1 MNTPAVT
8 EHVLRTARHTTFYL
22 ACGPAD
28 GLPIVFVHGW
38 PELAIS
44 WRHQL
49 RCFGALG
56 FRAIAPD
63 MRGYGRSGA
72 PRELAAYSLEEIVQD
87 MVELLDSLG
96 APAAVWVGH
105 DLGAPVVWGL
115 ASHHAA
121 RCLGVAALCV
131 PYLPQGMAPANLM
144 PLIDRTL
151 YPADIFPAGPWD
163 YQLHY
168 EESFDKACAEL
179 DAHPVNSVK
188 ALFRRGDPAAIGKPA
203 PTSAHRRRGGWF
215 GKAGQAPDVPRD
227 DAVLGEKELHQYAS
241 ALARNGFYGP
251 NAWYM
256 NAQRN
261 IDYASRAEASGHLS
275 MPVLFFHAQYD
286 PICETSSSRLA
297 EPMRAACDRLEE
309 ISIACGHWMAQE
321 QPQRVNAG
329 LARWLAQQWPQRWRA

>member
-1 MNTPAVT
+1 MSPPIT
-8 EHVLRTARHTTFYL
+8 EHVLRTQRHTSFYL

-28 GLPIVFVHGW
+28 GTPIVFVHGW
-38 PELAIS
+38 PELSVS

-63 MRGYGRSGA
+63 MRGYGRSSA
-72 PRELAAYSLEEIVQD
+72 PRELAAYALEECVAD
-87 MVELLDSLG
+87 MVELHDSLG
-96 APAAVWVGH
+96 VEAAVWVGH

-115 ASHHAA
+115 GSHHPA

-144 PLIDRTL
+144 PLIDREL
-151 YPADIFPAGPWD
+151 YPADTFPAGPWD

-168 EESFDKACAEL
+168 EEHFEQACAEL
-179 DAHPVNSVK
+179 DANPLNTVK
-188 ALFRRGDPAAIGKPA
+188 AMFRRGDPAAVGKPA
-203 PTSAHRRRGGWF
+203 PTSALRRRGGWF
-215 GKAGQAPDVPRD
+215 GKAGQAPDLPRD
-227 DAVLGEKELHQYAS
+227 PAVLGEEELHQYAS
-241 ALARNGFYGP
+241 ALARNGFFGP

-261 IDYASRAEASGHLS
+261 IDYASRAEAGGRIA

-286 PICETSSSRLA
+286 PICETLRSPLA
-297 EPMRAACDRLEE
+297 GPMRAACDQLSE
-309 ISIACGHWMAQE
+309 ISVACGHWMAQE

-329 LARWLAQQWPQRWRA
+329 IARWMAQQWPARWRA